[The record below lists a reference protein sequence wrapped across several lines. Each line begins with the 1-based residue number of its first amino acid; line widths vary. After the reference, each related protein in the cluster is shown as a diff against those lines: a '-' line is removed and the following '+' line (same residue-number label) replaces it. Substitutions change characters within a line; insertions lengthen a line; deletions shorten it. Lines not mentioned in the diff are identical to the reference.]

1 MTGPTRL
8 SVIPTGSRSRVRHTT
23 GHLTTRIMDQDAYG
37 ARVGLLATQALLLSG
52 DDVRIEVD
60 VAPGA
65 WLDVVETT
73 GTVAYGGDTPSS
85 WTIDATVGDEAVLT
99 WAGKPFVVSDGITTH
114 RDTRIRLHGTGR
126 ALMQEKIVL
135 GRAGQTGGNLTTSLN
150 ARDDT
155 GPVQVE
161 HLDLSRQTRGM
172 PGVLGS
178 LRSMD
183 TVTALGWS
191 PEPPGEPEAGT
202 TGPGETY
209 FRLDRAGA
217 VLRWIGIGRF
227 RDRLCDPAFAA
238 WYEEAMRG
246 HRYQDQ
252 RTTRNL
258 SHAEAAG
265 RRSVSTPTSF
275 PSSSP
280 TPLVGMPSSSMRPWP
295 EGGAAA
301 SAGSTRT
308 TASSSRPCAP
318 VPAPGSTTTPAP
330 PAASTH
336 PAESAHQ

>member
-8 SVIPTGSRSRVRHTT
+8 SVQRTGGRSRVRRTT
-23 GHLTTRIMDQDAYG
+23 GHLTARIMDQDADG

-73 GTVAYGGDTPSS
+73 GTVAYEGDSPSS

-126 ALMQEKIVL
+126 VLIQEKIVL
-135 GRAGQTGGNLTTSLN
+135 GRAGQTGGDLTTSLN
-150 ARDDT
+150 ATDDT

-161 HLDLSRQTRGM
+161 HLDLTRHARGM
-172 PGVLGS
+172 PGVLGT
-178 LRSMD
+178 LRSLD

-191 PEPPGEPEAGT
+191 PEPPIEPEPGT

-217 VLRWIGIGRF
+217 VLRWMGNGRF

-238 WYEEAMRG
+238 WSEEAIRT
-246 HRYQDQ
+246 HRDQ
-252 RTTRNL
+252 A
-258 SHAEAAG
+258 H
-265 RRSVSTPTSF
+265 
-275 PSSSP
+275 
-280 TPLVGMPSSSMRPWP
+280 
-295 EGGAAA
+295 
-301 SAGSTRT
+301 
-308 TASSSRPCAP
+308 P
-318 VPAPGSTTTPAP
+318 VPAPGPRVPSPSRRAD
-330 PAASTH
+330 TH
-336 PAESAHQ
+336 A

>member
-8 SVIPTGSRSRVRHTT
+8 SVVRTGSRSRVHRTT
-23 GHLTTRIMDQDAYG
+23 GHLTARIMEQDAHG

-73 GTVAYGGDTPSS
+73 GTVAYEGDAPSS
-85 WTIDATVGDEAVLT
+85 WTIDAIVGDEAVLT
-99 WAGKPFVVSDGITTH
+99 WAGKPFVVSDGIATH
-114 RDTRIRLHGTGR
+114 RDTRIRLHGSAR
-126 ALMQEKIVL
+126 VLMQEKIVL
-135 GRAGQTGGNLTTSLN
+135 GRAGQIGGDLTTSLN
-150 ARDDT
+150 ATDDT

-161 HLDLSRQTRGM
+161 HLDLTRQTRSM

-217 VLRWIGIGRF
+217 VLRWIGVGRF

-238 WYEEAMRG
+238 WCEEAIHGHRSRG
-246 HRYQDQ
+246 HLAAR
-252 RTTRNL
+252 RPG
-258 SHAEAAG
+258 HAETAERRAVPTPAG
-265 RRSVSTPTSF
+265 F

-280 TPLVGMPSSSMRPWP
+280 
-295 EGGAAA
+295 AAPT
-301 SAGSTRT
+301 GS
-308 TASSSRPCAP
+308 
-318 VPAPGSTTTPAP
+318 
-330 PAASTH
+330 
-336 PAESAHQ
+336 